1 MNQMPTEYKRTSNRN
16 QDLLEKEGL
25 LPSYDSSLVVKM
37 IQESQVLEQQI
48 NRFMINTEPLTFT
61 IKDMKGQTAF
71 WEIQFIQPVIQYVP
85 SCFRFITTNMGYYL
99 DKGQFAEY
107 VPSYLLNLNHV
118 SLLVNYNAGRRSE
131 YADNTEGIFK
141 KFVLDGGKK
150 MIFSSLNLLL
160 KGAYKGST
168 LSQKAH
174 TAVKHSFEYCFWN
187 LPVPTNLEEVSCVN
201 NLIYSSSYKISD
213 VLMTRK
219 TLVKILKI
227 ETRKEKRVLLKNE
240 ISGYS
245 AQVLILTDDGH
256 QLQTSTKPVF
266 LTEDVADSVTEGDVF
281 NAVLTS
287 TVKSKGGRFFIIG
300 KIGKTVTPDNLNSLI
315 SIVFWKMLQELE
327 DNTSPTKIGTA
338 NQIKTKLTTILQ
350 TNSRMFSSENASLD
364 MLGWTKDL
372 PKKISQCIENL
383 YPLFFEDDENIY
395 QLSPVLLGF
404 VISNFED
411 LLDNKKFMLS
421 LAKMFDV
428 FKIDSN
434 QHGDNAKRVLRTSAP
449 YTSIQMSTE
458 LNPEKI
464 LQAQPRLLNR
474 MVYSRIFSQH
484 YTHW

>member
-1 MNQMPTEYKRTSNRN
+1 MPTEYKRTSNRN

-25 LPSYDSSLVVKM
+25 LPSYDSGLVVKM
-37 IQESQVLEQQI
+37 IHESQVLEQQI
-48 NRFMINTEPLTFT
+48 NRFMIDTEPQTFT
-61 IKDMKGQTAF
+61 IKHMKNQTAF
-71 WEIQFIQPVIQYVP
+71 WEIQFVQPVIQYVP
-85 SCFRFITTNMGYYL
+85 ACFRFLTKNIGYYL

-131 YADNTEGIFK
+131 YDNNQEGIFK

-168 LSQKAH
+168 LPQKAH

-201 NLIYSSSYKISD
+201 NLIYSSSYKIFD

-219 TLVKILKI
+219 TLVKILNI
-227 ETRKEKRVLLKNE
+227 EKRKEKRMLLKND

-245 AQVLILTDDGH
+245 AQVLILSDDGH
-256 QLQTSTKPVF
+256 QLQTSKISYVF
-266 LTEDVADSVTEGDVF
+266 LTEDVADSVTEGDIF

-287 TVKSKGGRFFIIG
+287 TVKSRGGRFFIIG
-300 KIGKTVTPDNLNSLI
+300 KIGKTVTPNNMDSIISL
-315 SIVFWKMLQELE
+315 VFWKMLQDLE
-327 DNTSPTKIGTA
+327 DNTSPTKIG
-338 NQIKTKLTTILQ
+338 NMDQIKLKLMTILQ
-350 TNSRMFSSENASLD
+350 TNSRMFSSDNFSLD

-383 YPLFFEDDENIY
+383 YPLFFEDDENVY

-404 VISNFED
+404 VISNSPD

-421 LAKMFDV
+421 LAMMFDNL
-428 FKIDSN
+428 KIDSN
-434 QHGDNAKRVLRTSAP
+434 DHGDNAKRVLRNSAP
-449 YTSIQMSTE
+449 YTSIQLSTE

-464 LQAQPRLLNR
+464 LLASSRLLNR
-474 MVYSRIFSQH
+474 IVYSRIFSQH